1 MLASVLISAV
11 LLAPAAPV
19 PKVTK
24 PLGPPPKLLGVSPMP
39 DGQVVVTIQVPKT
52 AQTTVT
58 VTAIENGV
66 PVTRAEIRDVTVTE
80 YQNVTL
86 DNTGATFKTADDKP
100 LTAEQVT
107 AKLKTG
113 GVLVLPP
120 EGKEM
125 DAAYLAIL
133 SADAILVGHKKD
145 EKKVI
150 ADLSHHRTPAPTV
163 VSVKADEKGVL
174 LVPAMGKKEVT
185 MKIPQTVTENG
196 ETKVTYVDV
205 KQTVQGMVPTPF
217 DDVKPEVT
225 TADGKAVPA
234 EDAKKKLA
242 AGAVV
247 LVSRDGKPLDEVYRK
262 AVKPDTL
269 VLTSA
274 KMAEPPAN
282 VRPAGPLSVAPVG
295 VEK

>member
-1 MLASVLISAV
+1 MLASVLLSAV

-19 PKVTK
+19 PKATK
-24 PLGPPPKLLGVSPMP
+24 PLGPPPRLLGVVPTP
-39 DGQVVVTIQVPKT
+39 EGRVVVTVVTHK
-52 AQTTVT
+52 AVQTTVT
-58 VTAIENGV
+58 VPFVENGQQRQ
-66 PVTRAEIRDVTVTE
+66 RAEVRDITVPE

-100 LTAEQVT
+100 LTADQVT

-120 EGKEM
+120 DGKET
-125 DAAYLAIL
+125 DPGYLAIL
-133 SADAILVGHKKD
+133 SGDAILVSYKKD

-150 ADLSHHRTPAPTV
+150 ADLSHHTMPAPTIL
-163 VSVKADEKGVL
+163 SVKADERGVV
-174 LVPAMGKKEVT
+174 LVSAMGKKEVT
-185 MKIPQTVTENG
+185 VKVPQSVTENG

-205 KQTVQGMVPTPF
+205 KQTVEGMVPTPF
-217 DDVKPEVT
+217 DDVKPDVT
-225 TADGKAVPA
+225 TADGKVVSF

-247 LVSRDGKPLDEVYRK
+247 LVSRDGKPVGEAYRK
-262 AVKPDTL
+262 TVKADTL
-269 VLTSA
+269 ILTSA
-274 KMAEPPAN
+274 KMAEPRPNVPA
-282 VRPAGPLSVAPVG
+282 APLSIAPVG